1 MKNSSSKY
9 VKMQMHCL
17 EKSTCNLW
25 VLLLWLPLFWWVV
38 FQLPDYLYI
47 QHVWL
52 NLLAAKLQV
61 VCLCPVSHLAWW
73 PVINWRSSELRTVKQ
88 LCCVTSYIIHSS
100 TLQLAVATL
109 NVKAEEPKPR
119 SASIDCLDLMY
130 KYWLMSWLPVWG
142 RCLEQLCPAIEETE
156 GTLKCPGHVVLS
168 WIFPLCFHQA
178 LCIQSQKV

>member
-1 MKNSSSKY
+1 
-9 VKMQMHCL
+9 MQMHCL

-119 SASIDCLDLMY
+119 SASTDCLDLMY